1 MSDTFEI
8 TELEEA
14 LVDLEYLLQKLLP
27 LPLLLL
33 CCLPLLKILIFLQV
47 SL

>member
-33 CCLPLLKILIFLQV
+33 CCLPLLKILFFLQV